1 VRVAHDITA
10 GAAMELWAQQNV
22 VDHLVEDTTVRLRN
36 TLTKQDYDAGA
47 ATIAAQLTRDS
58 AIT

>member
-1 VRVAHDITA
+1 
-10 GAAMELWAQQNV
+10 MELWAQQNV